1 MPEFERMNKSDFIN
15 YIVERCSPK
24 FFLKFFSE
32 KKYAFDL
39 TQGYVCVSTAAYM
52 RSIEEGP
59 RRDQEGCRDTR
70 TKNHEWSKPIP
81 DIFVKIDLLD
91 ENNDCEI
98 DIQDHTAFLMYC
110 VFAVGA
116 KEETRKSLKTMLMDD
131 KKSFGNYCV
140 VIPHQNE
147 FVDSFKEAAFI
158 KIIKGDV
165 PRKPKLKKNWKS
177 GKVEYKDDPANTGF
191 EKSPSFKYQQEV
203 RFLHEFDIEGMNIEA
218 KCSYEAQ
225 FLYKVNPLK
234 DAKII
239 EIV

>member
-15 YIVERCSPK
+15 YIVEKCSPK

-32 KKYAFDL
+32 KKYAFYL
-39 TQGYVCVSTAAYM
+39 TQGYVCISTAAYM
-52 RSIEEGP
+52 RSVEEGP
-59 RRDQEGCRDTR
+59 RRDQEGYRETR
-70 TKNHEWSKPIP
+70 AKNHEWSKPISG
-81 DIFVKIDLLD
+81 IFVKIDLPNED
-91 ENNDCEI
+91 SDCKI
-98 DIQDHTAFLMYC
+98 KNQDYTAFLMYC
-110 VFAVGA
+110 VFAVGE
-116 KEETRKSLKTMLMDD
+116 KEETRESLKTMLMDD
-131 KKSFGNYCV
+131 NKSFGNYCV

-158 KIIKGDV
+158 KTIKGDV
-165 PRKPKLKKNWKS
+165 LREPKLKKSWKS

-191 EKSPSFKYQQEV
+191 EKTPSFKYQQEF

-225 FLYKVNPLK
+225 FLYTVNPPK

>member
-15 YIVERCSPK
+15 YIVERHSPK

-32 KKYAFDL
+32 KKFTFDL

-52 RSIEEGP
+52 RSVEEGP
-59 RRDQEGCRDTR
+59 RRDQEGYRGFIV
-70 TKNHEWSKPIP
+70 KNHERSKLPSGNYVTINLP
-81 DIFVKIDLLD
+81 G

-110 VFAVGA
+110 VFAVGE
-116 KEETRKSLKTMLMDD
+116 KEETRESLKTMLMDD
-131 KKSFGNYCV
+131 NKSFGNYCV

-158 KIIKGDV
+158 KTIKGDV
-165 PRKPKLKKNWKS
+165 PREPKLKKNWKP

-191 EKSPSFKYQQEV
+191 EKSPSFKYQQEF
-203 RFLHEFDIEGMNIEA
+203 RFLNAFDIEGMNIEA
-218 KCSYEAQ
+218 KCSCEAQ

-239 EIV
+239 EII